1 MGHFK
6 WPIFFIEISVKFA
19 FSGNVFIRFCK
30 TGVLQFCVTRTITTM
45 LAFITNL
52 FGCYGSGLFNLR
64 YAYPYLVL
72 INNISQIWAMYCL
85 ILFYYV
91 MRVELR
97 PLEPLAKFVAI
108 KLVVFMTFWQSV
120 LIAALVAFG
129 AIKPKDEWEWN
140 TKEHLRIGLDNF
152 LIVIEMF
159 VLALVHHLA
168 FPVAPY
174 SDGVGQM
181 GVSWHSN
188 IPALWDHSDVRSDI
202 AEHVRVIGMVKIYI

>member
-1 MGHFK
+1 
-6 WPIFFIEISVKFA
+6 
-19 FSGNVFIRFCK
+19 
-30 TGVLQFCVTRTITTM
+30 
-45 LAFITNL
+45 
-52 FGCYGSGLFNLR
+52 
-64 YAYPYLVL
+64 
-72 INNISQIWAMYCL
+72 MYCL

-152 LIVIEMF
+152 MIVIEMF

-174 SDGVGQM
+174 
-181 GVSWHSN
+181 
-188 IPALWDHSDVRSDI
+188 
-202 AEHVRVIGMVKIYI
+202 